1 MQYKNQELTDAHR
14 LKPAA
19 PHGSLVHPPKR
30 FLAFTVSWCAV
41 RRFTS
46 RRTLIHLAS
55 KRTVQIM
62 IKSRCLDVG
71 NAGFPL
77 PGLHE
82 QVTLYTLAYPKPLAR
97 CYVAT

>member
-1 MQYKNQELTDAHR
+1 MQYKNQESTDAHKP
-14 LKPAA
+14 KPAA
-19 PHGSLVHPPKR
+19 PHGSPVHPLKR
-30 FLAFTVSWCAV
+30 FLVFTVSWCAV

-77 PGLHE
+77 PGLYE
-82 QVTLYTLAYPKPLAR
+82 QVTLLNLAYLKPLAR
-97 CYVAT
+97 